1 MGLIHRLGAFGV
13 HSSSSSGAFKV
24 HFRAF
29 WGVLRG
35 SGPMVPRASKGP
47 KRVILGQK
55 IDFSEI
61 DLGGGFE
68 GRGGQK
74 NAFLGRFEA
83 FLRPFWPVLR
93 GKNGSKGLL

>member
-24 HFRAF
+24 RFGAF
-29 WGVLRG
+29 LGASGDLEPKGV
-35 SGPMVPRASKGP
+35 KGGE

-61 DLGGGFE
+61 DPESGSE
-68 GRGGQK
+68 GRGARK
-74 NAFLGRFEA
+74 TCF
-83 FLRPFWPVLR
+83 
-93 GKNGSKGLL
+93 